1 MSYSVEYESEALA
14 DLEKLDPEIRK
25 RIVNKIEW
33 FAQNF
38 EQITPQSLTG
48 DWTGF
53 YQLREGKI
61 MTIKEQLIHE
71 IETVSDEVIEEVF
84 DFLLLAKIKHHRSQ
98 EQSKPFARFIEEL
111 TADIPQEVLDTLPT
125 DSAEQHDHYIY
136 GTPKH

>member
-1 MSYSVEYESEALA
+1 
-14 DLEKLDPEIRK
+14 
-25 RIVNKIEW
+25 
-33 FAQNF
+33 
-38 EQITPQSLTG
+38 
-48 DWTGF
+48 
-53 YQLREGKI
+53 

-84 DFLLLAKIKHHRSQ
+84 DFLLLAKIKHNRSQ

-111 TADIPQEVLDTLPT
+111 TADIPQEVLDNLPT

>member
-1 MSYSVEYESEALA
+1 
-14 DLEKLDPEIRK
+14 
-25 RIVNKIEW
+25 
-33 FAQNF
+33 
-38 EQITPQSLTG
+38 
-48 DWTGF
+48 
-53 YQLREGKI
+53 

-71 IETVSDEVIEEVF
+71 IQTVSNEVIEEVF

-98 EQSKPFARFIEEL
+98 EQSKPFALFIEEL